1 MATAVAACA
10 ELEKLPLSFKAT
22 RKILSNL
29 VSKPDEMKY
38 RRLRLENKAVKELI
52 DLEPV
57 LNILSSVGFTRT
69 LCERFVSDNASA
81 ENNKNNCKEEVL
93 LLEGSLPIDS
103 INEILEIFD
112 GLSNDADKCR
122 KEKQDT
128 NESNSQVSEIA
139 AAYNECGKR
148 KRNNNEDSK

>member
-10 ELEKLPLSFKAT
+10 ELEKLPLLFKAT

-57 LNILSSVGFTRT
+57 LNILSSVGFTRKQ
-69 LCERFVSDNASA
+69 CKRF
-81 ENNKNNCKEEVL
+81 K
-93 LLEGSLPIDS
+93 IH
-103 INEILEIFD
+103 I
-112 GLSNDADKCR
+112 
-122 KEKQDT
+122 
-128 NESNSQVSEIA
+128 
-139 AAYNECGKR
+139 
-148 KRNNNEDSK
+148 

>member
-57 LNILSSVGFTRT
+57 LNILSSVGFTRKQ
-69 LCERFVSDNASA
+69 CKRFISDNASG
-81 ENNKNNCKEEVL
+81 ENNHNSCKEEVL
-93 LLEGSLPIDS
+93 ILEGSLPIDL
-103 INEILEIFD
+103 INEMLEIFD
-112 GLSNDADKCR
+112 GISNDVGTYR
-122 KEKQDT
+122 KENQDT
-128 NESNSQVSEIA
+128 NESSSQVPGTVA
-139 AAYNECGKR
+139 ANNECGKR
-148 KRNNNEDSK
+148 KRNNNDDSN

>member
-57 LNILSSVGFTRT
+57 LNILSSVGFTRKQ
-69 LCERFVSDNASA
+69 CKRFISDNASA
-81 ENNKNNCKEEVL
+81 ENNHNSCKEEVL
-93 LLEGSLPIDS
+93 ILEGSLPIDL
-103 INEILEIFD
+103 INEMLEIFD
-112 GLSNDADKCR
+112 GISNDVGTYR
-122 KEKQDT
+122 KENQDT
-128 NESNSQVSEIA
+128 NESSSRVPGTVA
-139 AAYNECGKR
+139 ANNECGKR
-148 KRNNNEDSK
+148 KRNNNDDSN